1 MGNMGKIKLTKKM
14 EKIKNYNYT
23 DEERMLINE
32 VVFYYLIF
40 LFIINFLFQ
49 TFIRYFYYSF
59 YMLLII

>member
-32 VVFYYLIF
+32 VVFYYLI
-40 LFIINFLFQ
+40 
-49 TFIRYFYYSF
+49 
-59 YMLLII
+59 